1 MPVKIMEKNNDKTVA
16 IAMSGGVDS
25 SAAAVLLL
33 QQGFTVFGVTMLHY
47 DSACKKELT
56 AVNDAAAVCKKL
68 SIDHHVVEIKQEF
81 FTAVID
87 DFITEYLAGHTPNPC
102 VRCNPRIKWGVLLQK
117 SLDLGADLFATGHYC
132 RIEFDAATRRY
143 CLRKAPT
150 LKKDQSYA
158 LWKLRQEQLAR
169 TIFPL
174 SHLTKPEVRTVAAQ
188 AGLAIA
194 DKGDSQEVC
203 FIEDDD
209 YNSYI
214 TEYLRAKNIE
224 IIPGNILDQQGH
236 VIGKHRGYPFYTIG
250 QRKGLGIALG
260 RPVFVTEINA
270 EHNTI
275 RIGDKEDLL
284 SPGLTASDINW
295 VCCAEPQ
302 PGMPVTAHIRY
313 NDPGFPATLEKVD
326 THSFTIRFAEPRLS
340 VTPGQSAVL
349 YDGDRLLGGGIIDKA
364 IK

>member
-1 MPVKIMEKNNDKTVA
+1 MKKNSGKTVA
-16 IAMSGGVDS
+16 VAMSGGVDS

-33 QQGFTVFGVTMLHY
+33 QQEFTVFGVTMLHY

-56 AVNDAAAVCKKL
+56 AVNDAAAVCKQL
-68 SIDHHVVEIKQEF
+68 QIDHHVVEMKQEF

-87 DFITEYLAGHTPNPC
+87 DFITEYLAGRTPNPC

-117 SLDLGADLFATGHYC
+117 SLALGADLFATGHYC
-132 RIEFDAATRRY
+132 RIEYDAATRRY
-143 CLRKAPT
+143 CLHKAPA

-158 LWKLRQEQLAR
+158 LWKLRQEQLAK

-174 SHLTKPEVRTVAAQ
+174 SHLTKPEVRTLAAQ

-209 YNSYI
+209 YNRYI
-214 TEYLRAKNIE
+214 TEHLRAKNIE
-224 IIPGNILDQQGH
+224 IVPGDILDRQGA
-236 VIGKHRGYPFYTIG
+236 VIGRHRGYPFYTIG

-260 RPVFVTEINA
+260 RPVFVTEIDA
-270 EHNTI
+270 KLNTI

-284 SPGLTASDINW
+284 SAGLAALDINW

-302 PGMPVTAHIRY
+302 PGIPVTAHIRY
-313 NDPGFPATLEKVD
+313 NDPGFPATLELVD
-326 THSFTIRFAEPRLS
+326 AHSFTIRFAEPRLS